1 MNLLAWVALISCREF
16 EKKLPFYFYSQ
27 TQMTIEN
34 LALCRK
40 YVVSA
45 ETCRDSGQPQVI
57 DSLLEWRVA
66 YSRMSKSRICCRP
79 GLNHSHLP
87 QALPL
92 HSKMWFNLSDV
103 NDTGVTLCYCSIL
116 YIRLVT
122 ATNTEWGA
130 TGVCSCC
137 STAAYEA
144 HRLRD
149 TSACSATA
157 ALIMAETLTVCCL
170 SMLGPHFHSHYL
182 QYPKPLTSL
191 CVDRRRV

>member
-1 MNLLAWVALISCREF
+1 MLLQR
-16 EKKLPFYFYSQ
+16 
-27 TQMTIEN
+27 
-34 LALCRK
+34 
-40 YVVSA
+40 
-45 ETCRDSGQPQVI
+45 
-57 DSLLEWRVA
+57 
-66 YSRMSKSRICCRP
+66 
-79 GLNHSHLP
+79 
-87 QALPL
+87 PL
-92 HSKMWFNLSDV
+92 HPS
-103 NDTGVTLCYCSIL
+103 GCI
-116 YIRLVT
+116 T

-137 STAAYEA
+137 STTAYEA

-191 CVDRRRV
+191 CVDKRRVQYISVVKGGLGGWDEGFWGSASLSRDRDSCFDTHTVDSKQPWTNGNSVFFSHYVFYFFMV